1 MNTQDTEKSVSLPWF
16 PGFYNSILDHWMDS
30 EIEQEAEAAGKD
42 TGEMMDSY
50 DAHEAMAQ
58 MTAAWVEQFAKTTGI
73 RLRFEELNSPREYNF
88 TTDRAFA
95 LVPLSEVHR
104 IEPARHTEHFAK
116 VLREWF
122 KSGDGFI
129 SFYDSEPDGECWQK
143 PVEEWDHNQL
153 SALVAAYVLQS
164 MTPEEIDES
173 VSMAPEVYE
182 RAQDGWKA
190 EAAQ

>member
-1 MNTQDTEKSVSLPWF
+1 MTTQDTEKSVSLPWF
-16 PGFYNSILDHWMDS
+16 PGFYHSILDHWIDS
-30 EIEQEAEAAGKD
+30 EIEQEAETTGKD
-42 TGEMMDSY
+42 VCDLLDGYDTSEVMREMS
-50 DAHEAMAQ
+50 
-58 MTAAWVEQFAKTTGI
+58 AAWVEQFAKATGI

-95 LVPLSEVHR
+95 LIPLSEVHR
-104 IEPARHTEHFAK
+104 IEPARHSEEFRQ

-122 KSGDGFI
+122 KSRDGFI

-164 MTPEEIDES
+164 MTPEEIDED
-173 VSMAPEVYE
+173 VSMAPAVYE
-182 RAQDGWKA
+182 CAQYGWKA
-190 EAAQ
+190 GEAA